1 MTGAVD
7 RRLVYLLNVGHRRLQ
22 RWIQARTADSGV
34 TAAQSGVLFHLARQ
48 DGALIGEVGQAL
60 DAAPSAMSG
69 LADRM
74 VEAGL
79 IERRPDR
86 RDGRAWRLF
95 LTPAGHR
102 ALVEAKNGLADI
114 NARLSAGFSEDEMRI
129 VARWLSSLPEKF
141 PTDQDR

>member
-1 MTGAVD
+1 MTGAID

-74 VEAGL
+74 VESGL

-95 LTPAGHR
+95 LTPAGRR

-114 NARLSAGFSEDEMRI
+114 NARLSAGFSEEEMQV
-129 VARWLSSLPEKF
+129 VARWLSSLPGKF
-141 PTDQDR
+141 PSDQDR